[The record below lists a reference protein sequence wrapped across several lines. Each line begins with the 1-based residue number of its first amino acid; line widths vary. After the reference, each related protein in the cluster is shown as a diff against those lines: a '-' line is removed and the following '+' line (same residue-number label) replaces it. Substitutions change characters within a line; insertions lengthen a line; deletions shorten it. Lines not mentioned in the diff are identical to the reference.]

1 MGERGVQV
9 DHTALN
15 RWVTRYSGAVAE
27 AARRRKGRCDR
38 SWRMDETYIK
48 VKGAWVYLYRAVDKH
63 GKTLD
68 FMLSQRRN
76 KSAATKFFARM
87 LEANDLPRKIVIDK
101 SGSNTAGIKAINKM
115 LKGFGCP
122 IPIEMVRRKYLNNI
136 VEQDHRFIKRLTR
149 PMLGFK
155 SFASA
160 SATLEEIEVAHMI
173 RKGQFT
179 PGLCPFHQFAE
190 LAT

>member
-1 MGERGVQV
+1 M
-9 DHTALN
+9 
-15 RWVTRYSGAVAE
+15 
-27 AARRRKGRCDR
+27 
-38 SWRMDETYIK
+38 IK
-48 VKGAWVYLYRAVDKH
+48 LLH
-63 GKTLD
+63 
-68 FMLSQRRN
+68 QI
-76 KSAATKFFARM
+76 
-87 LEANDLPRKIVIDK
+87 IVLVVVN
-101 SGSNTAGIKAINKM
+101 GG
-115 LKGFGCP
+115 
-122 IPIEMVRRKYLNNI
+122 LNNI

-160 SATLEEIEVAHMI
+160 SATLEGIEVAHMI